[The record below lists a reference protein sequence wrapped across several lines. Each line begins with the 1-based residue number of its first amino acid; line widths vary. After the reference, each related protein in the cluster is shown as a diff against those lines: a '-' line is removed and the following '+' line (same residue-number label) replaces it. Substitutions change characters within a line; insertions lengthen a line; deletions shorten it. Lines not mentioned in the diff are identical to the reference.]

1 MTDKDQQNSDA
12 RVHARDGVL
21 SFPTLQT
28 GAVPPE
34 SKTAGTAE
42 AGDDEV
48 RILLERAIRDLAG
61 GWPAAAYDCL
71 GRAMRLLEE
80 RMAAEVP
87 R

>member
-1 MTDKDQQNSDA
+1 MSDHKDQQNSTRRVQADA
-12 RVHARDGVL
+12 EAL

-34 SKTAGTAE
+34 SKTASEGAAVFE
-42 AGDDEV
+42 LID
-48 RILLERAIRDLAG
+48 RAVIDLRR

-80 RMAAEVP
+80 LMAEV
-87 R
+87 RG